1 MKAAIA
7 DGLGEYALEE
17 VELLPLGPTDV
28 RVRTIAALACI
39 TDVHARRNGKSP
51 GLAKPHIRGHAAIGE
66 VVEVGPRVRRTEV
79 GDRVVVV
86 SRPQCGTC
94 WWCLHDQPYECATT
108 AVAPPDV
115 ARRANGELL
124 KSSARVGSYAEE
136 MRLAEATVVPVRDT
150 TLSDDELLM
159 LSCGATTGF
168 GAAFHTVPV
177 RPGQT
182 VVVLGAGIIGL
193 SIMQAPRVAGAENV
207 VAVEPLA
214 HRREYA
220 LGMYATHVARDAKE
234 AQELLADLT
243 QGRGADIA
251 FEAVGTPAAL
261 QEAFTLTRRGG
272 DVVGTGLGSW
282 DDTLVLP
289 FNQMTLRSKRLSG
302 CQFGSTNIT
311 RDIPD
316 YVRQIELG
324 RLEVKSLIGE
334 RFPLDR
340 INEALDALEE
350 YRTLGAIIVP

>member
-28 RVRTIAALACI
+28 RVRTIAAQACI
-39 TDVHARRNGKSP
+39 TDVHARRNGQSP

-66 VVEVGPRVRRTEV
+66 VLEVGSQVRRTEV

-86 SRPQCGTC
+86 SRPQCGKC
-94 WWCLHDQPYECATT
+94 WWCLHEQPYECATT
-108 AVAPPDV
+108 ASPPPHV
-115 ARRANGELL
+115 ARRANGDLL
-124 KSSARVGSYAEE
+124 RSSARVGSYAEE
-136 MRLAEATVVPVRDT
+136 MRLAEATVVPVRS
-150 TLSDDELLM
+150 TLPDDELLM

-168 GAAFHTVPV
+168 GAAFRTVPV

-182 VVVLGAGIIGL
+182 VVVLGAGVIGL
-193 SIMQAPRVAGAENV
+193 SVVQAARVSGAENIV
-207 VAVEPLA
+207 VVEPLA
-214 HRREYA
+214 HRREHA
-220 LGMYATHVARDAKE
+220 LRTYATHAVGDAQE
-234 AQELLADLT
+234 AHELLADLT
-243 QGRGADIA
+243 DGRGADIA
-251 FEAVGTPAAL
+251 FEAVGTPLAL
-261 QEAFTLTRRGG
+261 QEAFTLARRGG
-272 DVVGTGLGSW
+272 DIVGIGFGHW
-282 DDTLVLP
+282 EDKLVLP

-302 CQFGSTNIT
+302 SQFGSTNIM
-311 RDIPD
+311 RDIPH

-340 INEALDALEE
+340 VNEALDALEA

>member
-7 DGLGEYALEE
+7 DGLGEYVLEE

-51 GLAKPHIRGHAAIGE
+51 GLSKPHIRGHAAIGE
-66 VVEVGPRVRRTEV
+66 VVEVGSRVRRTEV

-86 SRPQCGTC
+86 SRPQCGKC
-94 WWCLHDQPYECATT
+94 WWCLHDQPYECETT

-115 ARRANGELL
+115 ARRANGDLL

-136 MRLAEATVVPVRDT
+136 MRLAEATVVPVRSP
-150 TLSDDELLM
+150 LSDDELLM

-168 GAAFHTVPV
+168 GAAFNTVPV

-182 VVVLGAGIIGL
+182 VVVLGAGVIGL
-193 SIMQAPRVAGAENV
+193 SILQAAWVSGAENV
-207 VAVEPLA
+207 VVVDPLA
-214 HRREYA
+214 HRRAYA
-220 LGMYATHVARDAKE
+220 LRGYATYAVGDVKE
-234 AQELLADLT
+234 ARELLADLT

-251 FEAVGTPAAL
+251 FEAVGSPAAL

-272 DVVGTGLGSW
+272 DIVGIGLGHW
-282 DDTLVLP
+282 DDKLVLP

-302 CQFGSTNIT
+302 CQFGSTNVI

-316 YVRQIELG
+316 YVRQIEKG

-334 RFPLDR
+334 RFSLER

-350 YRTLGAIIVP
+350 CRTLGAIIVP